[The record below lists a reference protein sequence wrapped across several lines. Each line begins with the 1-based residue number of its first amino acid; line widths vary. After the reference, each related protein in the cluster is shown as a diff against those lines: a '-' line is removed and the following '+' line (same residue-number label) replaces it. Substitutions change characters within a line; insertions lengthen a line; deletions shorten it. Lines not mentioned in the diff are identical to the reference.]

1 MVDAATYVL
10 YVRTLNG
17 PGAGV
22 ARLFDDRFWE
32 RNEGEAVEQM
42 LQGRLCGLGMSWEEF
57 VVGMIL
63 GFWRGA
69 GRGVE
74 ECLWEEQKRGNK
86 WNR

>member
-1 MVDAATYVL
+1 M
-10 YVRTLNG
+10 
-17 PGAGV
+17 AG
-22 ARLFDDRFWE
+22 LFDDPLRE
-32 RNEGEAVEQM
+32 GKEGEAAVLV
-42 LQGRLCGLGMSWEEF
+42 LQGRLCGLGMGWEEF

-69 GRGVE
+69 GRGME